1 MVKFFV
7 ESDDGVKNNEKLRFL
22 ILLRNLIECLLNFLW
37 EVRYSTT
44 VWMMDLKRITEY
56 IVQTHKCAS
65 TEFGQFEFF
74 IQ

>member
-22 ILLRNLIECLLNFLW
+22 ILLRNLIEYLLNFLW

-44 VWMMDLKRITEY
+44 VWMMDWTI
-56 IVQTHKCAS
+56 
-65 TEFGQFEFF
+65 
-74 IQ
+74 